1 MIWES
6 LCLKMLRIEWRISI
20 FRETDNIRERLRQN
34 HHHSS
39 LWAVGSGLIP
49 GATDR
54 FLPNDCPPVCCLYLA
69 FVAPDSRYRDAV
81 LSQPRGRRSPLPL
94 PSPGHVLIFSFKPVR
109 RVHLDFATIRWK
121 FCASLFSSGCATA
134 TLTAVAAKD
143 NVRYRKTRINRII
156 LRK

>member
-6 LCLKMLRIEWRISI
+6 FCLNMECGMSES
-20 FRETDNIRERLRQN
+20 RETDSIRERLRQN
-34 HHHSS
+34 HHHSG
-39 LWAVGSGLIP
+39 LWAVGSGLIIP

-54 FLPNDCPPVCCLYLA
+54 FLPDDCPPMCCLYLA
-69 FVAPDSRYRDAV
+69 LVAPDSRYRDAV

-94 PSPGHVLIFSFKPVR
+94 PPPGHVLIFSFKPVR

-134 TLTAVAAKD
+134 TLTAVG
-143 NVRYRKTRINRII
+143 RRRITSDIAR
-156 LRK
+156 LE